1 MNNVSKKQL
10 SKAQEQVHDT
20 KLMVFLPNNQTEMI
34 MSRKVLEVTWEVEG
48 EQPGFDLIETI
59 NLEYDEDLDENSSG
73 MCSFTF
79 KNRMFLIGGKDS
91 RTAQF

>member
-1 MNNVSKKQL
+1 
-10 SKAQEQVHDT
+10 
-20 KLMVFLPNNQTEMI
+20 MVFLPNNQTEMI